1 VLQALLETVFA
12 LRRKFGRYL
21 RSIKKLKITSLSC
34 RKWEGSFYL
43 KRKPNKQPLAMESF
57 RSELED
63 LNNPIVA
70 RDIID
75 LEKKI
80 RLYRDGKI
88 DDDKFRSLRLVR
100 GIYGQRQPGVQMIRI
115 KLPLGRVTTKQLRRI
130 ADISDEY
137 ASSNLH
143 ATTRQDI
150 QIHFVSLDRTP
161 ELWTKLEMD
170 SITTREACGNTVR
183 NITASDIAGIDPNE
197 PFDVTPHAY
206 QMFEYLLRNPI
217 CQEMGRKFKI
227 SFSSND
233 NDSAFSFIHDLGFI
247 PKIVD
252 GKKGFK
258 VMIGGGLG
266 ANPYLA
272 QVAYEFL
279 EEDQI
284 IPFTE
289 AVLRVFDRYGERTRR
304 MKARFKFLLDDV
316 GLEKIMQLVE
326 EERTALKT
334 KVFAINH
341 TILPDPFIPEQKSFA
356 EVDIKDENK
365 FERWKKTN
373 VFEQKQKGFYGVYV
387 KLPLGNMSSTLSRK
401 FADVVDKYASTELRI
416 TVNQGYLLR
425 YVRPEAIKPLYA
437 ELDTLALAEPGF
449 DSVADV
455 TACPGTES
463 CALAISDSSH
473 ISLALENVIRNEY
486 PELIYNNDIKIKI
499 SGCPNSCG
507 QHGLASIGLHGST
520 IKDKQGKVIPAL
532 VVLLGGGKTGNG
544 DGIISDKIIKIPS
557 KRGPDALRI
566 LLNDYDAN
574 SQDGE
579 YFHSYFIR
587 RGRNHFYT
595 ILKPLS
601 DTTTVVPTDY
611 IDWGQEANFILHT
624 SVGECAGVVID
635 LIATLLNDSEEKIEW
650 ATEALRNAL
659 YADSIYHSYSAFINT
674 AKALLLS
681 RDIKPS
687 TQIQVMNDFNRE
699 FVDSGLIAMPDF
711 REFVLRI
718 NKNEPTEEF
727 AIAYLEDMKKFLA
740 DVFAF
745 RAEKEA
751 VVK

>member
-1 VLQALLETVFA
+1 
-12 LRRKFGRYL
+12 
-21 RSIKKLKITSLSC
+21 
-34 RKWEGSFYL
+34 
-43 KRKPNKQPLAMESF
+43 MESF

-63 LNNPIVA
+63 LNNPVVA

-80 RLYRDGKI
+80 RLYREGKI

-100 GIYGQRQPGVQMIRI
+100 GIYGQRQPGVQMVRI

-150 QIHFVSLDRTP
+150 QIHFVSLDKTP
-161 ELWTKLEMD
+161 ELWTKLELD
-170 SITTREACGNTVR
+170 TITTREACGNTVR

-233 NDSAFSFIHDLGFI
+233 NDTAFSFIHDLGFI

-252 GKKGFK
+252 GKRGFK

-272 QVAYEFL
+272 LLAFEFL

-284 IPFTE
+284 IPLTE

-316 GLEKIMQLVE
+316 GLDKMMELVE
-326 EERTALKT
+326 EERKALKHKT
-334 KVFAINH
+334 VPINFN
-341 TILPDPFIPEQKSFA
+341 ILPPTQVPDAKAFENV
-356 EVDIKDENK
+356 EIKDQDK
-365 FERWKKTN
+365 FERWKATN
-373 VFEQKQKGFYGVYV
+373 VIQQKQEGFFGVYV
-387 KLPLGNMSSTLSRK
+387 KLPLGNMSSDLSRK
-401 FADVVDKYASTELRI
+401 FADVVDTYASSELRI
-416 TVNQGYLLR
+416 TVNQGYLIR
-425 YVRPEAIKPLYA
+425 FVRPEALKPLYVA
-437 ELDTLALAEPGF
+437 LDQLALAEPGF

-463 CALAISDSSH
+463 CNLAISDSTH

-566 LLNDYDAN
+566 LLNDYEAN
-574 SQDGE
+574 SLDGE
-579 YFHSYFIR
+579 YYHSYFAR
-587 RGRNHFYT
+587 VGRNHFYT
-595 ILKPLS
+595 ILKPLG

-611 IDWGQEANFILHT
+611 IDWGQDANFILQT
-624 SVGECAGVVID
+624 AVGECAGVMID
-635 LIATLLNDSEEKIEW
+635 LISTLLNDSEEKIEW
-650 ATEALRNAL
+650 ATEALRNAQ
-659 YADSIYHSYSAFINT
+659 YADSIYHSYSCLINT
-674 AKALLLS
+674 AKAMLLS
-681 RDIKPS
+681 RDVKPS
-687 TQIQVMNDFNRE
+687 TQIQVMNDFQKE
-699 FVDSGLIAMPDF
+699 FVANGLIAMPDF
-711 REFVLRI
+711 KEFVLRI

-727 AIAYLEDMKKFLA
+727 AIAYLEDSKKFLA
-740 DVFAF
+740 NIHAF
-745 RAEKEA
+745 RSEKEA
-751 VVK
+751 VTK